1 MQQDLGM
8 KLVQSMWFVVCDL
21 NTKLDYEARLI
32 ICASIAEYTGIE
44 YRELVEMAINRE
56 EVDFDEY
63 TTMLARQ
70 HNAREDAANR
80 ALSCDHYAGF

>member
-44 YRELVEMAINRE
+44 YSELVEMAMNRV
-56 EVDFDEY
+56 EVDFEEY
-63 TTMLARQ
+63 TSMLASHQ
-70 HNAREDAANR
+70 NAMEDAANR

>member
-44 YRELVEMAINRE
+44 YSELVEMAMNRD
-56 EVDFDEY
+56 EVDFEEY
-63 TTMLARQ
+63 ISMLVS
-70 HNAREDAANR
+70 HELHLEDLANR
-80 ALSCDHYAGF
+80 RISYSA